1 MRSTKHGNVPAVYAD
16 ALATVVRYE
25 LGRPFGSTMKARAP
39 LTGRAKRRFAVT
51 TQFVEENL
59 HRKIALGDLAAM
71 VSLSVSQFAH
81 AFKSE
86 YGVSPYRYV
95 IVRRIE
101 RAKTLL
107 GTTDHNIASIAQRVG
122 FTSQAKLSETFGK
135 IVGVTP
141 SVYRHAGPAPPSD
154 ALQ

>member
-1 MRSTKHGNVPAVYAD
+1 MGSTNHGKRAVGDLHPAPSRRLRVPATAPARTAVPSC
-16 ALATVVRYE
+16 ATA
-25 LGRPFGSTMKARAP
+25 SARQS
-39 LTGRAKRRFAVT
+39 RDRFAAVYT
-51 TQFVEENL
+51 
-59 HRKIALGDLAAM
+59 DM
-71 VSLSVSQFAH
+71 VALSVSQFAH
-81 AFKSE
+81 AFKAE

-122 FTSQAKLSETFGK
+122 FTSQAKLSESFGK

-141 SVYRHAGPAPPSD
+141 TAYRHAGSAPASE
-154 ALQ
+154 AFQ

>member
-1 MRSTKHGNVPAVYAD
+1 MMA
-16 ALATVVRYE
+16 E
-25 LGRPFGSTMKARAP
+25 AP
-39 LTGRAKRRFAVT
+39 LAGRARRRFAVT
-51 TQFVEENL
+51 TDFVEANL
-59 HRKIALGDLAAM
+59 HRKIALGDLASM
-71 VSLSVSQFAH
+71 VALSVSQFAH
-81 AFKSE
+81 AFKAE

-122 FTSQAKLSETFGK
+122 FTSQAKLSESFGK

-141 SVYRHAGPAPPSD
+141 TEYRHAGSAPASE
-154 ALQ
+154 AFQ

>member
-1 MRSTKHGNVPAVYAD
+1 MTAKDP
-16 ALATVVRYE
+16 LA
-25 LGRPFGSTMKARAP
+25 
-39 LTGRAKRRFAVT
+39 GRARRRFAVT
-51 TQFVEENL
+51 TEFVEKNL
-59 HRKIALGDLAAM
+59 HRKIALGDLASM
-71 VSLSVSQFAH
+71 VALSISQFAH
-81 AFKSE
+81 AFKAE

-141 SVYRHAGPAPPSD
+141 SGYRHAGSAS
-154 ALQ
+154 ASVAFQ